1 MAKKMNFTQI
11 GKNRLMY
18 DVQEAFEEAQ
28 RHVDARNTK
37 ASVTLKIN
45 IHPTEKGSNFGQID
59 YEVDVKKSACKSRKY
74 HTLIENGVIVAD
86 GGDPT
91 DALQLETLLEETTAK

>member
-11 GKNRLMY
+11 GKNRLMF

-28 RHVDARNTK
+28 RHVDFKNTK

-45 IHPTEKGSNFGQID
+45 IYPTERDSNFGKVD
-59 YEVDVKKSACKSRKY
+59 YEVDVKKSANKSRQY
-74 HTLIENGVIVAD
+74 HTLIEGGVIVAD

-91 DALQLETLLEETTAK
+91 DALQLETMLEGTNA